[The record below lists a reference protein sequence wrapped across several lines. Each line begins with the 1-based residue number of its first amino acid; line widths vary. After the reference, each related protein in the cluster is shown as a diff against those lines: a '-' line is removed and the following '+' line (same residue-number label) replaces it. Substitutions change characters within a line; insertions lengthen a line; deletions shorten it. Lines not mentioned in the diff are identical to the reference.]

1 MVAPLQISKYGI
13 YTFIK
18 IRSQINFKPA
28 FLSLKS
34 FSEIEEGCD
43 LLIATPGRLNDL
55 YSRGIYDYT
64 KVSFLTLDEADRKF

>member
-1 MVAPLQISKYGI
+1 MAVPLQISKYGI

-18 IRSQINFKPA
+18 IS

-64 KVSFLTLDEADRKF
+64 KVSFLTLDEADR

>member
-1 MVAPLQISKYGI
+1 MVVPLQISKYGI
-13 YTFIK
+13 YTFK
-18 IRSQINFKPA
+18 KMSQINFKPA

-64 KVSFLTLDEADRKF
+64 KVSFLTLDEADR

>member
-1 MVAPLQISKYGI
+1 MVVPQQISKYGI
-13 YTFIK
+13 YIFIR
-18 IRSQINFKPA
+18 IRSQINFNTPA

-64 KVSFLTLDEADRKF
+64 KVSFLTLDEADR